1 MRHRAIAALVCLAVS
16 VAGACGSSPTAPSS
30 TGTSTAPP
38 AAALPVCAQW
48 ATAQRA
54 AGLPAATGTQATYR
68 EALYGAGGGVRAV
81 GSKAYAM
88 WFPGTWAT
96 ASTRRVI
103 VGLHGTDGNAEEDWW
118 FNWKDILTARG
129 WAYVG
134 LTYLSS
140 TGAYDDEPAAY
151 ANLKAAIDE
160 LRASCD
166 FGSPGMYLVGF
177 SRGSAMTFGV
187 AYLDLKDRKL
197 FAGFGHNSGAW
208 PIGGAMTPTM
218 SGIVTRNERAAYA
231 NGRFWMYC
239 GDRDPTFAGGMCP
252 TMENARDFV
261 VAYGGSVGEL
271 FHDPAGGHGGLN
283 SNASAQASMFGYFES
298 LR

>member
-1 MRHRAIAALVCLAVS
+1 MLGRCGGALMCLAVT
-16 VAGACGSSPTAPSS
+16 VGAACGSSPTAPSS
-30 TGTSTAPP
+30 TGTTATPPP
-38 AAALPVCAQW
+38 ATLPACAQW

-54 AGLPAATGTQATYR
+54 AGLPAATSAQATYR
-68 EALYGAGGGVRAV
+68 DALFSAGGGVRAV

-88 WFPGTWAT
+88 WFPSTWAT
-96 ASTRRVI
+96 ASTRRLI

-118 FNWKDILTARG
+118 FNWKDVLAARG

-134 LTYLSS
+134 LTYLASS
-140 TGAYDDEPAAY
+140 GAYDDEPAAY
-151 ANLKAAIDE
+151 TNLKAAVDE

-166 FGSPGMYLVGF
+166 VGTPAMFLVGF
-177 SRGSAMTFGV
+177 SRGSAMTFGI

-218 SGIVTRNERAAYA
+218 AGFVARNERSAY
-231 NGRFWMYC
+231 GGGHFWMYC
-239 GDRDPTFAGGMCP
+239 GDRDPTVAGGMCP
-252 TMENARDFV
+252 MMENARDFV
-261 VAYGGSVGEL
+261 VAYGGTVGEL
-271 FHDPAGGHGGLN
+271 FHDPTGGHGGLN

-298 LR
+298 LK